1 MNAVFVE
8 FNQLATCRWTVY
20 ALQTIDDNQS
30 NESHCWSFSQIVAAR
45 LQSCTASYPW
55 CVNCCCWCGKS
66 DFALVHCQ
74 SCRISLPRIC
84 GVKDIRQRWIFGR
97 RKLQIAISMQPFDTD
112 SRKDA
117 LTPAQQKRVDSTFQ
131 DLFGYPWGT
140 QFSAPSTSSESS
152 DIHTDDDFAL
162 LTNML
167 GPTPAARIL
176 SRCHSLPSFRRLH
189 RQNVAKT
196 VTVHKRTHTVK
207 TPIPVISRT
216 SRPLKNQSED
226 YRTTQGNSNGTLN
239 ANDSAATKK
248 PSGGG
253 GGVDV
258 LLQQLNASQKVSTV
272 AKTSADW
279 DQFKQATGLTATLEE
294 QADSFTSYLH
304 KQDFLSRVDHRT
316 FDLEKRDRDAQR
328 AKRGL

>member
-1 MNAVFVE
+1 MPIGS
-8 FNQLATCRWTVY
+8 CP
-20 ALQTIDDNQS
+20 S
-30 NESHCWSFSQIVAAR
+30 SIV
-45 LQSCTASYPW
+45 
-55 CVNCCCWCGKS
+55 S
-66 DFALVHCQ
+66 DFTPACLW
-74 SCRISLPRIC
+74 SERYPSKMDLWTP
-84 GVKDIRQRWIFGR
+84 
-97 RKLQIAISMQPFDTD
+97 QIPISMQPFDTD

-152 DIHTDDDFAL
+152 DIHSKNEDFAL

-176 SRCHSLPSFRRLH
+176 SRFQSLPSFRKLH
-189 RQNVAKT
+189 RQNDAKT
-196 VTVHKRTHTVK
+196 VTVHKRTQTVK

-216 SRPLKNQSED
+216 SLSRPFKNQSED

-248 PSGGG
+248 PSGG

-294 QADSFTSYLH
+294 QADSSTSYLN